1 MLRFRLP
8 SNGRGPGVE
17 VVLISVVGVLL
28 VLVAVVTLTGRR
40 GRRAAS
46 KQKQAE
52 AGVTAENAEAQHDRS
67 LARQADV
74 RAAHAERASKAGS
87 DTDD

>member
-1 MLRFRLP
+1 
-8 SNGRGPGVE
+8 VE

-28 VLVAVVTLTGRR
+28 VLVAVVTLKGRR
-40 GRRAAS
+40 GRRAGW
-46 KQKQAE
+46 KQEEAE
-52 AGVTAENAEAQHDRS
+52 AGVTAKKAEAQHDRS

-74 RAAHAERASKAGS
+74 RAAHAERASKVGP